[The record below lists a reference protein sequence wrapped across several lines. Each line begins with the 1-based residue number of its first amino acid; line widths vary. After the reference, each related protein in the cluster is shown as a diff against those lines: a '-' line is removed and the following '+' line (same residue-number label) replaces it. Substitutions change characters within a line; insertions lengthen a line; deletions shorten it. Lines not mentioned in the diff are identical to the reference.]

1 MDEKENIYPMTFVEK
16 NVGKMK
22 NKEKEFQANERLTK
36 NVDVDAW
43 TTFAKENQKSKLFQE
58 NFSRKMYLRQKI
70 ESTYGN
76 LSCLEKKYS
85 GKNRN

>member
-43 TTFAKENQKSKLFQE
+43 TTFTKEN
-58 NFSRKMYLRQKI
+58 
-70 ESTYGN
+70 
-76 LSCLEKKYS
+76 
-85 GKNRN
+85 